1 MNFFDM
7 YILPLII
14 MAVILFAAII
24 MAFIFYLD
32 SKNHPTRTHRVS
44 DALNHFEKVSPGIN
58 HVADELLSPFPEKT
72 FFDNLH
78 KKDKESNHSNE

>member
-1 MNFFDM
+1 M

-44 DALNHFEKVSPGIN
+44 DALDHFEKVSSPGIN

-72 FFDNLH
+72 FFDNLR
-78 KKDKESNHSNE
+78 KKDKESNYNNE

>member
-1 MNFFDM
+1 M

-32 SKNHPTRTHRVS
+32 SKNHPARTHRVS
-44 DALNHFEKVSPGIN
+44 DALNHFEKVSSPGIN

-72 FFDNLH
+72 FFDNLR
-78 KKDKESNHSNE
+78 KKDKESNHNNE